1 MNVDNH
7 NGILFSA
14 AAPPQHTHTHKC
26 EIGHF
31 QRAFS
36 GAVICCPVRYHSR
49 SSPSQ
54 LMELQRAANG
64 SSKRTGT
71 SASEIEIHLV

>member
-14 AAPPQHTHTHKC
+14 AAPPPTHTHKC